1 LDHDQA
7 PAVLARVSADQRTLA
22 FYDAEAA
29 AYAARAHGA
38 GMLEDF
44 MAALAPGAHVLD
56 LGCGG
61 GWHSAQLRDA
71 GFVVTAVDA
80 SAGLA
85 AEVKRRWGIDVRVM
99 RFEDLDFVDAFG
111 GVWASA
117 SLHHA
122 RTEDLP
128 SIFDAVRRATKSGG
142 VLHATFKVGEDR
154 RDRFGRFFCAID
166 EGALRTWAS
175 DWRDVR
181 IDGGEG
187 SGYDGE
193 PTPWL
198 RLRAVR

>member
-1 LDHDQA
+1 M
-7 PAVLARVSADQRTLA
+7 SADERTLA

-38 GMLEDF
+38 GMLEEF
-44 MAALAPGAHVLD
+44 ISELTPGARVLD

-71 GFVVTAVDA
+71 GFAVTAVDA

-85 AEVKRRWGIDVRVM
+85 AQVKERWDIDVRVM
-99 RFEDLDFVDAFG
+99 RFEALDLVDAFD

-128 SIFDAVRRATKSGG
+128 RIFDAIHKATKSGG
-142 VLHATFKVGEDR
+142 IFHATFKAGVDR
-154 RDRFGRFFCAID
+154 RDKFGRFFCAID
-166 EGALRTWAS
+166 EGALRTWSA

-181 IDGGEG
+181 VDGAEG
-187 SGYDGE
+187 SGYDDE
-193 PTPWL
+193 PPPWFK
-198 RLRAVR
+198 LRATR

>member
-1 LDHDQA
+1 M
-7 PAVLARVSADQRTLA
+7 SADERTLA
-22 FYDAEAA
+22 FYDADAA
-29 AYAARAHGA
+29 AYAALPHGA
-38 GMLEDF
+38 GMLEDL
-44 MAALAPGAHVLD
+44 MAVLAPGARVLD

-80 SAGLA
+80 SARLA
-85 AEVKRRWGIDVRVM
+85 AEVKRRWDIDVRVM
-99 RFEDLDFVDAFG
+99 RFDDLDYVEAFD

-122 RTEDLP
+122 RMEDLP
-128 SIFDAVRRATKSGG
+128 EIFAAIHRTAKSGG
-142 VLHATFKVGEDR
+142 ALHATFKVGEDR
-154 RDRFGRFFCAID
+154 RDKFGRFFCAMS
-166 EGALRTWAS
+166 EAALRTLAA

-181 IDGGEG
+181 IDGGQG

>member
-1 LDHDQA
+1 M
-7 PAVLARVSADQRTLA
+7 SADGRTLA

-29 AYAARAHGA
+29 AYAARPHGA

-44 MAALAPGAHVLD
+44 IAELARGAGVLD

-71 GFVVTAVDA
+71 GFAVTAVDA

-85 AEVKRRWGIDVRVM
+85 AEVKRRWDIEVRVM
-99 RFEDLDFVDAFG
+99 RFEALDFVDAFD

-128 SIFDAVRRATKSGG
+128 RIFASIRMATKSGG
-142 VLHATFKVGEDR
+142 IFHATFKAGVDR
-154 RDRFGRFFCAID
+154 RDKFGRFFCAID
-166 EGALRTWAS
+166 EGALRAWAA
-175 DWRDVR
+175 DWREVR

-187 SGYDGE
+187 SGYDDE

-198 RLRAVR
+198 RLRAMR